1 VAAARSDEKP
11 ELAVGR
17 IAAPHGVNGRVRVQP
32 LTDVPQR
39 FAKLREV
46 CLELAD
52 GERRQVTIESA
63 SVGPRFVLVKLK
75 GYDDRDAA
83 GALRG
88 AYILIPRAEAIALP
102 QGRYFIDD
110 IVGLEVVTVQGERLG
125 PVREVMQTG
134 ANDVYV
140 TETAMIPAT
149 REVVREINL
158 EAGVMTVDLPGEI

>member
-1 VAAARSDEKP
+1 M
-11 ELAVGR
+11 GR
-17 IAAPHGVNGRVRVQP
+17 IGAPHGVNGRVRVQP

-52 GERRQVTIESA
+52 GERRAAVVEA
-63 SVGPRFVLVKLK
+63 ALVGPRWVLLKLK

-88 AYILIPRAEAIALP
+88 AYILIPRGQAIALP
-102 QGRYFIDD
+102 QGHYFIDD

-125 PVREVMQTG
+125 PVREVIQTG

-140 TETAMIPAT
+140 TDTVMIPAT
-149 REVVREINL
+149 RQVVREIDL
-158 EAGVMTVDLPGEI
+158 EAGVMTVDLPEEM